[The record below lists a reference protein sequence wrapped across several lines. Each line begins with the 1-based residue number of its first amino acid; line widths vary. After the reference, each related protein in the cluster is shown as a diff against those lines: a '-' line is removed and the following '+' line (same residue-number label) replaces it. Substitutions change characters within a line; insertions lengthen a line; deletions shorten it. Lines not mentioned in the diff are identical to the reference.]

1 MICSKN
7 LLLFTLP
14 LLGLLSCSSQRALPR
29 RALAPATATTSAA
42 TGQPRL
48 LAEAAERQGLTSR
61 VSEPVTTPEPSA
73 ARPAPVYRT
82 FVERV
87 EVPVERVVEAPRE
100 RDVYSEYVERA
111 PAGQRRQPSPFPI
124 NTAVGAGVGAVI
136 GHQSGRRDEGAL
148 WGAGIGLL
156 FDMARWT
163 RW

>member
-1 MICSKN
+1 MIRFQN
-7 LLLFTLP
+7 LLLCALP

-29 RALAPATATTSAA
+29 RALAPATAATAASA
-42 TGQPRL
+42 GQPRL
-48 LAEAAERQGLTSR
+48 LAEAAERQAPPSR
-61 VSEPVTTPEPSA
+61 ARAPWTPPEPSA

-87 EVPVERVVEAPRE
+87 EVPVERAVEAPRE
-100 RDVYSEYVERA
+100 RDVYTEYVERG
-111 PAGQRRQPSPFPI
+111 PVGGRRQPNPFPV

>member
-1 MICSKN
+1 MITARSAR
-7 LLLFTLP
+7 
-14 LLGLLSCSSQRALPR
+14 SSPA
-29 RALAPATATTSAA
+29 AAAAANAAPAA
-42 TGQPRL
+42 
-48 LAEAAERQGLTSR
+48 
-61 VSEPVTTPEPSA
+61 SA

-87 EVPVERVVEAPRE
+87 EVPVERAVEAPRE
-100 RDVYSEYVERA
+100 RDVYTDYVERG
-111 PAGQRRQPSPFPI
+111 PVGGRRQPNPFPV